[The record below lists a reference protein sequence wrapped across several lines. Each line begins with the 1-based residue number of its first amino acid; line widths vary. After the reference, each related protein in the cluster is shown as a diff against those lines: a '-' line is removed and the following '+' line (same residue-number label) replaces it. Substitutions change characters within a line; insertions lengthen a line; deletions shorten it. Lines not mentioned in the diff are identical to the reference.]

1 MPGYNVQVLD
11 EVGEICKPGET
22 GNIVIHLP
30 LPPSCL
36 PTLWNDDER
45 FKQSY
50 LSQYPGYY
58 LTGDEGIKDE
68 DGYIFVMGRTD
79 DVINVAGHRLSTG
92 EMEELIAGHPAVAE
106 CAVTGIDD
114 ELRGQVPVGFVV
126 LKDGI
131 DISQDQMQEE
141 LIAIIRREIGAVAY
155 FRQSGIVKRLP
166 KTRSGKILRKTI
178 RRLAIE
184 TEVLVPPTIDDPKIL
199 DEIREVMQER
209 GIGRYATS

>member
-1 MPGYNVQVLD
+1 MLD
-11 EVGEICKPGET
+11 DEGNTCKPGET

-36 PTLWNDDER
+36 PTLWNDNDR

-50 LSQYPGYY
+50 LSRYDGYY

-68 DGYIFVMGRTD
+68 DNYIFVMGRTD

-92 EMEELIAGHPAVAE
+92 EMEELIAGHTAVAE

-126 LKDGI
+126 LKDGVEM
-131 DISQDQMQEE
+131 SQEQMQKE
-141 LIAIIRREIGAVAY
+141 LVDIIRRDIGAVAY

-178 RRLAIE
+178 RKLAVE
-184 TEVLVPPTIDDPKIL
+184 TEVSVPPTIDDPIIL
-199 DEIREVMQER
+199 DEIRDVMRER
-209 GIGRYATS
+209 GIGQYAVS